1 MVLDKLDKRLWQ
13 GVLCGSIRALE
24 FAIRHFFGVTVSLLT
39 AAIEPFPMPKN
50 TLFTEANTVFQN
62 EIDLIWEG
70 NETFDVYEATVEERV
85 NAVLHLERTT

>member
-1 MVLDKLDKRLWQ
+1 
-13 GVLCGSIRALE
+13 
-24 FAIRHFFGVTVSLLT
+24 
-39 AAIEPFPMPKN
+39 MPKN

-85 NAVLHLERTT
+85 NAVLQLERTT